1 MRLASER
8 RFEGRYKLE
17 QIIDRITGHVRNDFI
32 IDDLVGLEV
41 AQPSLR
47 KVTDSHL
54 KDLI

>member
-17 QIIDRITGHVRNDFI
+17 QIIDRITGQTRNEFI
-32 IDDLVGLEV
+32 IDDFVGLEV
-41 AQPSLR
+41 AQPNLR